1 MRDTELVQ
9 RLKDG
14 DRSAFDQIYEKY
26 HRMLYHTALLIIGNR
41 QDAEDALQETFVS
54 CYLHIRDLRNE
65 ESLKS
70 WLFQIMARN
79 ARKAGKKA
87 SKETP
92 DDEILRRIDEKA
104 ADASGE
110 NLDYLEDAI
119 RRVTFEEYISS
130 LDYKHREVITLF
142 YYDELSIKEIAEIL
156 GCFEGTVKSR
166 LHTAKKQLRIQT
178 QKSRETMISEQ
189 KTVNRQEA
197 VNHG

>member
-14 DRSAFDQIYEKY
+14 DRSAFDKIYEKY

-79 ARKAGKKA
+79 ARKTGKKA

-178 QKSRETMISEQ
+178 QKSQETMISEQ

>member
-92 DDEILRRIDEKA
+92 DDEVLRRIDEKRA
-104 ADASGE
+104 GASGE

-142 YYDELSIKEIAEIL
+142 YYDELSIREIAEIL

-178 QKSRETMISEQ
+178 Q
-189 KTVNRQEA
+189 
-197 VNHG
+197 NHRKQ

>member
-87 SKETP
+87 AKETP

-178 QKSRETMISEQ
+178 QKSQETMISEQ